1 MMKGGKVDTISIIE
15 YLNSRRSAS
24 TFSFLMELNYLL
36 SDNSILCDHF
46 HSTFFGNSD
55 IGSLTDASLEDYN
68 SKSIPFLPN
77 VSSCI
82 SIALPE
88 LSHELLSVDQ
98 GLTLSNLSDPS
109 VSSSSSETTVPFA
122 SMYVILSC
130 QFIISQESS
139 LSDEDSTLS
148 PKSRRSGNY

>member
-1 MMKGGKVDTISIIE
+1 MMKGGKVDTISIKE
-15 YLNSRRSAS
+15 YLNSKRSDS

-36 SDNSILCDHF
+36 SDNSILCDPY

-55 IGSLTDASLEDYN
+55 IGSLTDASPDDYN
-68 SKSIPFLPN
+68 SKSVSFLPN

-88 LSHELLSVDQ
+88 LCHELLSVDQ

-122 SMYVILSC
+122 SMYDTFSC
-130 QFIISQESS
+130 LFINSQESS